1 MFDSAKRLAP
11 AAIAF
16 ALAFAAAGT
25 ANARVVDVAALNG
38 GFSATDELAHGA
50 DILNAGYHKKRFGHK
65 RFGHKRFGRHH
76 HGKRFGFR
84 KFGHRGFGHH
94 GFRYRHFGPHHGHG
108 YVVKGPYFGK
118 KGVFFKK
125 RFRRHH

>member
-16 ALAFAAAGT
+16 ALAFAAAG
-25 ANARVVDVAALNG
+25 AAHARVVDAAALNA
-38 GFSATDELAHGA
+38 GFSATEELARGS
-50 DILNAGYHKKRFGHK
+50 DVLNVGYHK
-65 RFGHKRFGRHH
+65 KRFGRHH
-76 HGKRFGFR
+76 HGKRFGFG

-94 GFRYRHFGPHHGHG
+94 GFGYRHFSPYDRHG

-125 RFRRHH
+125 RLRKHH

>member
-1 MFDSAKRLAP
+1 MFDSARRLAP

-25 ANARVVDVAALNG
+25 ANARVVDAAALNI
-38 GFSATDELAHGA
+38 GFSVTDDPAVGA
-50 DILNAGYHKKRFGHK
+50 DVLNAGYHKK

-84 KFGHRGFGHH
+84 KFRHRGFGHH
-94 GFRYRHFGPHHGHG
+94 GFGYRHYGPRYGHG
-108 YVVKGPYFGK
+108 YVVQNPYFGK

-125 RFRRHH
+125 RFGGHH